1 MTTTRTFE
9 PIRPIY
15 AEDDGRAY
23 YSDAMRSL
31 GQPRVYYGHWHWPS
45 HSYWLVPNTVISN

>member
-45 HSYWLVPNTVISN
+45 RSYWLVPNTVISN